1 MIGLIL
7 MSSTLQPVR
16 WLNHFNLAQL
26 LHYE

>member
-7 MSSTLQPVR
+7 MSSTLQPV
-16 WLNHFNLAQL
+16 WKLSHFNLAQL